1 MNSNS
6 VVNVN
11 VTTAIAILHVHQDF
25 ATSTAQVLGCRAVVP
40 QFSALSCVS
49 LPRRRDS
56 RGSKRWM
63 IWTLGKMH
71 VVRNIVYLE

>member
-6 VVNVN
+6 ALN
-11 VTTAIAILHVHQDF
+11 VTMAIAILHVHQDF
-25 ATSTAQVLGCRAVVP
+25 ATSTAQVLGCHAVVP

-49 LPRRRDS
+49 LPRRCDS